1 VLAVVKAALPNRIKC
16 PHCKSR
22 LVYKPFPW
30 VLTLISLVLYLAL
43 ILFAVMGYRS
53 VFTINENF
61 AIILNIFIA
70 IVLWQPFEFALATRL
85 RNKHELCTK

>member
-1 VLAVVKAALPNRIKC
+1 MAIVKAALPNRIKC

-30 VLTLISLVLYLAL
+30 ALTLMSLVLYLAL
-43 ILFAVMGYRS
+43 IVCVVIGYRS
-53 VFTINENF
+53 LFTVSENMT
-61 AIILNIFIA
+61 IILNILIA

-85 RNKHELCTK
+85 RNKHKLCTK